1 MDKQQGPTVC
11 MAQETNYIQYPIINH
26 NEKDYKKNM
35 YVCIYVHTHLT
46 ESLCRTTE
54 MNTL

>member
-1 MDKQQGPTVC
+1 